1 MLEVEKVELTHKNGY
16 SLVEVLTTVAILS
29 ILIFAITT
37 FMTTGSNIYKKS
49 SQEID
54 LQQEAQ
60 TTMNQLYDM
69 ILSANSI
76 KVSYKNQGSDN
87 EIAALFCQTTEELNT
102 KVKYIIIW
110 MKERSKLYF
119 IKKDASFIFTGT
131 ESEIND
137 LCSIITDEENL
148 MAQYIKSMVI
158 DTSELITNQAISIT
172 IRFEINNDWYDMTKQ
187 IKLRNKQG

>member
-1 MLEVEKVELTHKNGY
+1 MLEVEKVELTHENGF

-29 ILIFAITT
+29 ILIFAICT
-37 FMTTGSNIYKKS
+37 FLTTGSNIYEKS
-49 SQEID
+49 SRDID

-69 ILSANSI
+69 TLSANSI
-76 KVSYKNQGSDN
+76 NVSYKNQGLVN
-87 EIAALFCQTTEELNT
+87 EIAVLFSKTTEEIDT
-102 KVKYIIIW
+102 KVNYIIIW

-131 ESEIND
+131 ESEIDD
-137 LCSIITDEENL
+137 LCSIVTDEENL

-158 DTSELITNQAISIT
+158 DSSELITNQAISIT